1 MKHLKKAVA
10 AALTVCVC
18 ASLLAGCGTQT
29 KTVYELPYYDGS
41 TVSDVTGL
49 TEYNED
55 LWRRNSQ
62 ILASA
67 DPFILDNTAEDG
79 YYYLY
84 MTSDGFYTYRT
95 KDFCEWEP
103 VGKVLEL
110 VPGWTSY
117 WAPEVAVE
125 ENAEGELIYYLF
137 FSLCPPEHQGSPYE
151 KVPLLATSTSPSGP
165 FEIVDF
171 TDPESC
177 EGNTHD
183 NGLLTSYSDWAFID
197 YEKMCEALNEQ
208 MGTSFSPTSIPSLID
223 THPFV
228 TEDGEKYLYYSLE
241 DPRAIVGMKMNN
253 WYSIDYDSVT
263 VLTRVGYYSMED
275 YEKAQNGE
283 EVDICEY
290 EEMGTAPVN
299 EGAFVTEHNG
309 LFYLTFSI
317 NGFGDP
323 AYSVMQAVGES
334 PLGPFTKLKDDQN
347 GLILS
352 MDLGANAAVSGTG
365 HHCFFTIGDNMYIAY
380 HRMMIK
386 DTIEGGRGL
395 CVDEVKWVETEKD
408 GEKLDVLYV
417 NGPTTTIQPRFDP
430 EAEYVT
436 IAEEGTVTLVSG
448 ELTDGSAEN
457 LNDGLLSYNTMVNQE
472 FLNTYVKEATANENV
487 TFEISFEETRE
498 VCAVLFYG
506 SKYMDRYY
514 GSIRDIEIVTEEN
527 GAEKT
532 YYIEELVPD
541 GTCIAWNEDE
551 LAAGN
556 YVMENIIYGSGAYA
570 EFAPLNVKS
579 IRFTVTV
586 AEGQET
592 LGVSEIAVLGKRA

>member
-1 MKHLKKAVA
+1 MKAMYKVA
-10 AALTVCVC
+10 AVCLTLAVSAGVF
-18 ASLLAGCGTQT
+18 AGCGGET
-29 KTVYELPYYDGS
+29 KTVYELPHYSGEN
-41 TVSDVTGL
+41 VSDVTGL
-49 TEYNED
+49 TEYNEY

-62 ILASA
+62 ILPAA

-84 MTSDGFYTYRT
+84 ITSDGFNTYRT
-95 KDFCEWEP
+95 KDFCDWEN
-103 VGKVLEL
+103 VGQVLEML
-110 VPGWTSY
+110 PGWTSY
-117 WAPEVAVE
+117 WAPEVVAE
-125 ENAEGELIYYLF
+125 ENAEGEMIYYLF
-137 FSLCPPEHQGSPYE
+137 FSLCPPEYQPAPYE
-151 KVPLLATSTSPSGP
+151 KVPLLATSTSPTGP

-177 EGNTHD
+177 DGNTHS
-183 NGLLTSYSDWAFID
+183 NEPAMSYSDYAFFD
-197 YEKMCEALNEQ
+197 YEKMCEAINEQ
-208 MGTSFSPTSIPSLID
+208 MGTAFTPTSIPSLID
-223 THPFV
+223 THPYV
-228 TEDGEKYLYYSLE
+228 APNGEKYLYYSLE
-241 DPRAIVGMKMNN
+241 DPRALVGMKMNN
-253 WYSIDYDSVT
+253 WYSIDYNTVT

-283 EVDICEY
+283 EVEICEY

-299 EGAFVTEHNG
+299 EGAFVIEHNG
-309 LFYLTFSI
+309 LYYLTFSI

-323 AYSVMQAVGES
+323 AYSVMQAIGES

-395 CVDEVKWVETEKD
+395 CVDEVRWVQTEKD
-408 GEKLDVLYV
+408 GETLDVLYV

-430 EAEYVT
+430 EAEYVN
-436 IAEEGTVTLVSG
+436 IAGEGSVSLISG
-448 ELTDGSAEN
+448 KLTDGSAEN

-472 FLNTYVKEATANENV
+472 FLDTYVKEATAEGNV
-487 TFEISFEETRE
+487 TFEITFDEPRE
-498 VCAVLFYG
+498 ICALLVYG

-514 GSIRDIEIVTEEN
+514 GSVRDIEFVAVEN

-541 GTCIAWNEDE
+541 STCIAWNEDE
-551 LAAGN
+551 LAYGN

-570 EFAPLNVKS
+570 EFAPLNVRS

-586 AEGQET
+586 AEGQDSV
-592 LGVSEIAVLGKRA
+592 GISEIAVLGKRA